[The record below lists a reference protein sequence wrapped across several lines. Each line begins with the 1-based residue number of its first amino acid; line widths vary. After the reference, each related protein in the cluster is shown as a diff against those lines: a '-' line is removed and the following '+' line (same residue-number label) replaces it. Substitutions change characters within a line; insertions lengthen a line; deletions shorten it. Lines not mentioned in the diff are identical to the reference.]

1 MDSIEK
7 EHGLGYE
14 PQVVDNAVWGIYNI
28 TTYKYL
34 VLKLLR
40 AVCLLDQ
47 REFYK
52 LSKISFDQDAQETV
66 STRPRL
72 Q

>member
-28 TTYKYL
+28 TTYKYW
-34 VLKLLR
+34 
-40 AVCLLDQ
+40 
-47 REFYK
+47 F
-52 LSKISFDQDAQETV
+52 
-66 STRPRL
+66 
-72 Q
+72 